1 MGVEDGYVY
10 VRRTAAMCRGQFRKC
25 VEACRRLGFRLDR
38 RGERWVKIFEKLK
51 PT

>member
-10 VRRTAAMCRGQFRKC
+10 VKRTAAMDRGQFRKY
-25 VEACRRLGFRLDR
+25 VEACRRLGSRFDR
-38 RGERWVKIFEKLK
+38 QGERWVKILEELK